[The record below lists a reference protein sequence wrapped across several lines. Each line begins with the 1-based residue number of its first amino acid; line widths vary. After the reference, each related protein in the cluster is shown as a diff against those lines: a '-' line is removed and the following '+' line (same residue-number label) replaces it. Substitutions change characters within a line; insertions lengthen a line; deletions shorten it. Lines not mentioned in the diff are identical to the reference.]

1 MLQCIYTYTGV
12 GEMLKKRKRLATFRL
27 PEWLLMKLRDLDNGQ
42 SQAENIETALVETH
56 QWERPYDSQ
65 DAD

>member
-1 MLQCIYTYTGV
+1 
-12 GEMLKKRKRLATFRL
+12 MLKKRKRLATFRL

-42 SQAENIETALVETH
+42 SQAENIETALVEKH
-56 QWERPYDSQ
+56 QWERPYDIQ

>member
-1 MLQCIYTYTGV
+1 
-12 GEMLKKRKRLATFRL
+12 MLKKRKRLATFRL
-27 PEWLLMKLRDLDNGQ
+27 PDWLLMKLRDLYNGQ